1 MSPRISQKNLKRF
14 ALVLSLS
21 LVVGLILALGVSQR
35 RVEEAPTDPPLA
47 PSYAEGEKPFCL
59 LLAAKD
65 PTSGLSDVMML
76 LSFDPQRSEV
86 TVLQIPR
93 DTYFRGGSESYRKI
107 NGAPAA
113 IGMETLSR
121 RLGDAFGIS
130 VDAYL
135 RLSSDAFRRA
145 VDALGGVEL
154 DVPEDMNYEDPAQG
168 LSIHLK
174 KGRQTLDGKTAEG
187 FVRYRSGYGRGDLD
201 RLDAQK
207 LFLSALAKKVMAMEG
222 SASAVSLAAALL
234 PCTETDLAI
243 SEVAALW
250 ETLKDGRETKLA
262 FVTAPGAEVTGRDG
276 GSYYSL
282 SAPAM
287 EELLAQRFGAERA
300 FDPEGLFLHESH
312 EDFVRAYRTYADYR
326 LWTE

>member
-1 MSPRISQKNLKRF
+1 MLSRISPNTLKIF

-21 LVVGLILALGVSQR
+21 LTLGLILALGASR
-35 RVEEAPTDPPLA
+35 SRVEEAPADPPLS
-47 PSYAEGEKPFCL
+47 PSYAEGERPFCL
-59 LLAAKD
+59 LVAAKD
-65 PTSGLSDVMML
+65 PSSGLSDVMML
-76 LSFDPQRSEV
+76 LSYDPPKGEI
-86 TVLQIPR
+86 TVLQLPR

-113 IGMETLSR
+113 IGMETLAKR
-121 RLGDAFGIS
+121 FGDAFGIS
-130 VDAYL
+130 VDAYV

-154 DVPEDMNYEDPAQG
+154 DVPEDMDYDDPAQG

-174 KGRQTLDGKTAEG
+174 KGRQTLDGKSAEG

-207 LFLSALAKKVMAMEG
+207 LFLSALAKRVMATDG
-222 SASAVSLAAALL
+222 SLMRLASALL
-234 PCTETDLAI
+234 PCIETDLSL
-243 SEVAALW
+243 SEVSALW
-250 ETLKDGRETKLA
+250 GTRKDGQSTGLS

-287 EELLAQRFGAERA
+287 EELLARYFGAERG

-312 EDFVRAYRTYADYR
+312 EDFVRAYRTYAAYR
-326 LWTE
+326 LWGE